1 MEKKVSHRSSE
12 DEKWQSIKKEVLE
25 RDGCFCRCCRV
36 MTPSELGIR
45 NKLNLP
51 NYLFQILDP
60 AHYHSVGGHVEETYN
75 IDNLYTLCR
84 PCHDALDSY
93 RSPVTGKMISREE
106 HEEWWQRIINYKKAE
121 TSSINELLD
130 DGLKSERFD
139 PDKWLD
145 GEL

>member
-1 MEKKVSHRSSE
+1 MEGNIAHRSSE
-12 DEKWQSIKKEVLE
+12 DEQWQKVKKEVLE
-25 RDGCFCRCCRV
+25 RDGCFCRCCRI

-51 NYLFQILDP
+51 SYLFQILDP
-60 AHYHSVGGHVEETYN
+60 AHYHSVGGHVEETYD
-75 IDNLYTLCR
+75 IDNLFILCR

-93 RSPVTGKMISREE
+93 RSPVTGKMISKEE

-121 TSSINELLD
+121 SSNVDEILD
-130 DGLKSERFD
+130 DGIKSEKFD
-139 PDKWLD
+139 PNKWLD

>member
-60 AHYHSVGGHVEETYN
+60 AHYHSVGGHVEETYD

-121 TSSINELLD
+121 TSSINEVLD

>member
-12 DEKWQSIKKEVLE
+12 DEQWQSIKKEVLE
-25 RDGCFCRCCRV
+25 RDGCFCRCCRI

-60 AHYHSVGGHVEETYN
+60 AHYHSVGGHVEETYD

-106 HEEWWQRIINYKKAE
+106 HEKWWQRIINYKKVGTA
-121 TSSINELLD
+121 SISEVLD